1 MILTTIGKVGAT
13 LCCNARCGAGS
24 DKPPNKCM
32 NLICL
37 IIPFVFGLATIAS
50 YANVRRVG
58 HPPYTHVSLPQRASV
73 HRHCT

>member
-1 MILTTIGKVGAT
+1 MSFWLARYPINKRVGRVMFA
-13 LCCNARCGAGS
+13 AVA
-24 DKPPNKCM
+24 
-32 NLICL
+32 
-37 IIPFVFGLATIAS
+37 VFGLATIAS